1 MRISDWSSD
10 VCSSDLQQHRKG
22 LPYRVVKSRLADF
35 LQIDGV
41 GLAQYVAA
49 LLGHLTRNTD
59 GEAGAG
65 ERVPSDKGFRKA
77 EFPAKLAHL
86 VLEQFAQRLHQR
98 HLHPLRQAADI
109 VMALRSE
116 EHTSEL
122 QSLMR
127 ISYAVFCSKKKK

>member
-1 MRISDWSSD
+1 MLRRPTRYTRTDTL
-10 VCSSDLQQHRKG
+10 C
-22 LPYRVVKSRLADF
+22 PYTTRFRSRFVKSRLADF

-109 VMALRSE
+109 VMALEDRKSTRLNSS
-116 EHTSEL
+116 H
-122 QSLMR
+122 
-127 ISYAVFCSKKKK
+127 

>member
-35 LQIDGV
+35 LQIDRV

-77 EFPAKLAHL
+77 EFPAKPAHL
-86 VLEQFAQRLHQR
+86 VIAQFTQRVTQSAIHQ
-98 HLHPLRQAADI
+98 LR
-109 VMALRSE
+109 
-116 EHTSEL
+116 
-122 QSLMR
+122 
-127 ISYAVFCSKKKK
+127 

>member
-65 ERVPSDKGFRKA
+65 ERVPSDKGFRQA

-86 VLEQFAQRLHQR
+86 VLEQLAQRRHKR
-98 HLHPLRQAADI
+98 HLHPLRPAAAI
-109 VMALRSE
+109 VMAVEDRKRTRMHAS
-116 EHTSEL
+116 
-122 QSLMR
+122 
-127 ISYAVFCSKKKK
+127 

>member
-1 MRISDWSSD
+1 MVFFFKQKAEYEMRMSDWSSD
-10 VCSSDLQQHRKG
+10 VCSSDLRQQHRKG

-77 EFPAKLAHL
+77 EFQAQLAPP
-86 VLEQFAQRLHQR
+86 VLETFA
-98 HLHPLRQAADI
+98 
-109 VMALRSE
+109 
-116 EHTSEL
+116 
-122 QSLMR
+122 
-127 ISYAVFCSKKKK
+127 

>member
-10 VCSSDLQQHRKG
+10 VCSSDLGTKRADAVIGAPIAHHAHRAHRQQHRKG

-77 EFPAKLAHL
+77 EFPAKLAHP
-86 VLEQFAQRLHQR
+86 VLEQ
-98 HLHPLRQAADI
+98 
-109 VMALRSE
+109 RSE

-122 QSLMR
+122 QSLMHTQ
-127 ISYAVFCSKKKK
+127 